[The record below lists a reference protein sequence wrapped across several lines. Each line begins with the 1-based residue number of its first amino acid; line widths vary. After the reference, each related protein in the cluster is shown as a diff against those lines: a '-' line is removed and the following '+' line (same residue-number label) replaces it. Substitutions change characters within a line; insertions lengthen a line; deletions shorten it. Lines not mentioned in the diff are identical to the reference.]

1 MPIKP
6 RTDSPAEVIQ
16 VNTGDQPFR
25 QQTNQAKIDGAD
37 KGQPLQNLADML
49 GGGAARPDARNESAI
64 LAHVVRK
71 LRRIENDSDVEE
83 REQDDHQN
91 VDQVVKRLAKAD
103 GPHEVV
109 NKLILVIEQERN
121 GRRKRQQRA
130 RENRR
135 NHASGI
141 DAERQVRRLPAHD
154 TAADNAL
161 GILDRDAPLRSF
173 NVHDEGH
180 DGDHQDDQEDQGNGR
195 ERPPGPRAGL
205 LVQVLHRAR
214 QAHHNAGEDDER
226 HSIADTAFADLL
238 AQPHDESGAG
248 RQREDSH
255 QDERVPGAIHK
266 RLPAKALRLQG
277 GGNRGRLNDAQHDGQ
292 VARVLR
298 DFAAPEL
305 AFFLQALEVREH
317 HGHQLQDDRGGD
329 VRHDAE
335 RENRHAAEVAAAEE
349 IEDAQHRA
357 GRLVEQLIQH
367 GGIDARDRNVRTNAV
382 NCQQRQRE
390 QNAVPQVLNA
400 EHVFHGFDES
410 FHALILRI
418 FFLRPQS
425 GQPYATTSNVPPALV
440 IFSLADALK
449 AC

>member
-37 KGQPLQNLADML
+37 KGQPLQNLADVL
-49 GGGAARPDARNESAI
+49 GGRAARPNPRNESAI

-91 VDQVVKRLAKAD
+91 VDQVVQRLAKAD
-103 GPHEVV
+103 GSHEVV
-109 NKLILVIEQERN
+109 DKLILVSKQQRN

-130 RENRR
+130 RKNRR

-141 DAERQVRRLPAHD
+141 DAERQVRRLPAQD
-154 TAADNAL
+154 AAANHAL
-161 GILDRDAPLRSF
+161 GVLHRDAPLRPLD
-173 NVHDEGH
+173 VHDEGH
-180 DGDHQDDQEDQGNGR
+180 DGDHQNDQEDQGYGR

-205 LVQVLHRAR
+205 FVQVLHRAR
-214 QAHHNAGEDDER
+214 QAHYNAGEDDER
-226 HSIADTAFADLL
+226 HSITDAALTDLL
-238 AQPHDESGAG
+238 AQPHNECGAG
-248 RQREDSH
+248 RQREDGH
-255 QDERVPGAIHK
+255 QDERVSRPIHK

-277 GGNRGRLNDAQHDGQ
+277 GCNRGRLNDAQHDGQ
-292 VARVLR
+292 VACVLR
-298 DFAAPEL
+298 DFASPEL
-305 AFFLQALEVREH
+305 AFFLEALEVREH

-357 GRLVEQLIQH
+357 GRLVKQLIQH
-367 GGIDARDRNVRTNAV
+367 GGIDAGDRNVRTNAV
-382 NCQQRQRE
+382 DRQQRQRE

-400 EHVFHGFDES
+400 EHVFHGFEES

-418 FFLRPQS
+418 FFL
-425 GQPYATTSNVPPALV
+425 
-440 IFSLADALK
+440 
-449 AC
+449 